1 MFPREWIPGDVMG
14 GATSLTDRVVLVHSI
29 DLRDGHF
36 WLDAAVLLRGRQP
49 GWYQTRRPPDPQRIR
64 RRMGRSGGGASA
76 GRHLIFVDRGDR
88 AVWVD
93 DDLQIPLGEFN
104 VVLLDGA
111 DEPAELPIVCDKFA
125 IAADLGAAPPTMLPS
140 TQTPAVKTL
149 TATTERVDFGA
160 APPSASSSPQT
171 ITGSIVAAAIELSR
185 RVEESAHV
193 REFLR
198 S

>member
-1 MFPREWIPGDVMG
+1 MRECSRREWIPGDVMG

-36 WLDAAVLLRGRQP
+36 RLDAAVLL
-49 GWYQTRRPPDPQRIR
+49 
-64 RRMGRSGGGASA
+64 MNCKFRSASSMSFCWMA
-76 GRHLIFVDRGDR
+76 
-88 AVWVD
+88 
-93 DDLQIPLGEFN
+93 PTN
-104 VVLLDGA
+104 LLN
-111 DEPAELPIVCDKFA
+111 
-125 IAADLGAAPPTMLPS
+125 S
-140 TQTPAVKTL
+140 
-149 TATTERVDFGA
+149 RS
-160 APPSASSSPQT
+160 SASSSPQT